1 MAGVNKVILV
11 GNLGADPEA
20 RSFSNGGEVVNLRVA
35 TSETWKDKQTG
46 EKKEATEWHRVVF
59 YRGLAEV
66 VGEYLT
72 QGSTIYVEGKL
83 KQRTWQ
89 NSDGTLGFGLSV
101 SASLIQPLALIG
113 NKKPKKPRAEKAKNG
128 AVGEASAAVHQPLP
142 FNDDIGF

>member
-1 MAGVNKVILV
+1 MKGIEVALV
-11 GNLGADPEA
+11 GKLSSDAQLRTSSAGKEWMLLFVDVPEGDSEQRVNVSSWSHTIAELAPLLVKGAD
-20 RSFSNGGEVVNLRVA
+20 
-35 TSETWKDKQTG
+35 
-46 EKKEATEWHRVVF
+46 
-59 YRGLAEV
+59 
-66 VGEYLT
+66 
-72 QGSTIYVEGKL
+72 IYVEGKL

-113 NKKPKKPRAEKAKNG
+113 NKKPKKPRGEKAKAG